1 MLTLTILQIFLAF
14 LMLLLLTLS
23 TYVHV
28 TDNFSLLPYL
38 QFILSCSF
46 ILLGI
51 NELKSGRKSM
61 SIPYFFVS
69 GLIFFLISNY
79 FHYM

>member
-1 MLTLTILQIFLAF
+1 MLTLTILRIFLAF

-28 TDNFSLLPYL
+28 TDNFSLLPYI

>member
-1 MLTLTILQIFLAF
+1 MLTLTILRIFLAF

-23 TYVHV
+23 TYVHF
-28 TDNFSLLPYL
+28 TDNFSLLPYV

-51 NELKSGRKSM
+51 NEY
-61 SIPYFFVS
+61 PVFFVS
-69 GLIFFLISNY
+69 SLIFFFLISNY
-79 FHYM
+79 FRYM